1 MGLFQTIK
9 NKLGIGGV
17 KVVLEAPG
25 QVTKASERIS
35 GKVILTTKSE
45 QEITEIEISLKEEY
59 TTGRGDDK
67 KTKEFT
73 LGELKLPVNFTI
85 KPGETKEIP
94 FDLDFKM
101 LKSNNDELRERGGA
115 MGALGSMAAFANAEK
130 SKYTVQAHVDVK
142 SATLDPMDE
151 KEIKLV

>member
-17 KVVLEAPG
+17 KVVLQVPG
-25 QVTKASERIS
+25 QVAKTSELIS
-35 GKVILTTKSE
+35 GKVVLTTKSE
-45 QEITEIEISLKEEY
+45 QQITEIEILLKEKY

-67 KTKEFT
+67 KTKEFV
-73 LGELKLPVNFTI
+73 LGELKMPVTLTI
-85 KPGETKEIP
+85 TPGETKEIP
-94 FDLDFKM
+94 FELPFSL

-115 MGALGSMAAFANAEK
+115 MGVLGSMAAFANNEK
-130 SKYTVQAHVDVK
+130 SEYTVEAHADVK
-142 SATLDPMDE
+142 SAALDPMDE